1 MSVIEWLTQEAFV
14 ARHVNLLYFIVVSA
28 ISLAVLAYAVVTKN
42 RRAIIIYLYALPV
55 WAAIEGIGLVTGMRI
70 YESYQPAVFFF
81 VAFMED
87 AGWVTLAFVV
97 SEGLFKWSKGWGKK
111 G

>member
-1 MSVIEWLTQEAFV
+1 MSVVEWLVEPAEV

-28 ISLAVLAYAVVTKN
+28 ISLAVLAYAVLTRN

-55 WAAIEGIGLVTGMRI
+55 WAAIEGIGLVTGMRV

-87 AGWVTLAFVV
+87 AGWVTLAFIV
-97 SEGLFKWSKGWGKK
+97 SEGLFKWSKSFGRK
-111 G
+111 